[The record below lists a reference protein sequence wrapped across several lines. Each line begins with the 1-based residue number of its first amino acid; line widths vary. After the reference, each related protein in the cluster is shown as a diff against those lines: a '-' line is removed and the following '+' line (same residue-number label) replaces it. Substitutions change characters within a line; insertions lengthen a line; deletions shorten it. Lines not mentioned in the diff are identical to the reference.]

1 MKSQI
6 SKLRAYQPGLSPEG
20 LKKKYGIAGEL
31 YKHASNENVYGPSPL
46 AKQAIKDHVDD
57 LFLYPEPNAPLLQQA
72 IASHYG
78 VDSSQ
83 VIFGAGLDEMIVI
96 ISRTMVRA
104 GDNIVTSEG
113 TFGQYFHNATVEDA
127 ETIQVPLIEGA
138 FDLDGIAEAVNEQ
151 TALVWICNPNN
162 PTGTYHTHAE
172 IEAFLEKIPKD
183 VTVLFDEAYGE
194 YVTAKDFPNTIE
206 LMKKYD
212 NIAMMRTFSKAY
224 ALAGLRIG
232 YLVATAELAA
242 QLNVLRPPFNTTR
255 LSEQAALKA
264 FEDQDYLLEVV
275 ERNRIEREKFAG
287 LETSVKLY
295 PSETNFIFA
304 QTDRAKELDEQL
316 LQNGIIARGFPNG
329 VRITLGFPEQNE
341 VIRKVLQSF

>member
-1 MKSQI
+1 
-6 SKLRAYQPGLSPEG
+6 
-20 LKKKYGIAGEL
+20 
-31 YKHASNENVYGPSPL
+31 
-46 AKQAIKDHVDD
+46 
-57 LFLYPEPNAPLLQQA
+57 
-72 IASHYG
+72 
-78 VDSSQ
+78 
-83 VIFGAGLDEMIVI
+83 
-96 ISRTMVRA
+96 
-104 GDNIVTSEG
+104 
-113 TFGQYFHNATVEDA
+113 
-127 ETIQVPLIEGA
+127 
-138 FDLDGIAEAVNEQ
+138 
-151 TALVWICNPNN
+151 
-162 PTGTYHTHAE
+162 
-172 IEAFLEKIPKD
+172 
-183 VTVLFDEAYGE
+183 
-194 YVTAKDFPNTIE
+194 
-206 LMKKYD
+206 MKKYD

-264 FEDQDYLLEVV
+264 FEDQDYLQKVV
-275 ERNRIEREKFAG
+275 ERNRIEREKFDG